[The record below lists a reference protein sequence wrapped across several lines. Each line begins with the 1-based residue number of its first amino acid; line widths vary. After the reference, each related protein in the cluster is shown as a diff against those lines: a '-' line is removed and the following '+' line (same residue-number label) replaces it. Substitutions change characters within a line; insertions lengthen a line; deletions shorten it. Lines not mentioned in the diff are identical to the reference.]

1 MKELK
6 IYTKYFFNILESV
19 QKPAIWMP
27 GIGLSLTTSN
37 YQLMIFLL
45 LGLFAVDYI
54 TGVMASWVEWKKE
67 NTPERFRNKGFTSE
81 KSRMSIVKM
90 VTYFLF
96 ILLTWCIE
104 IVFKIKSFE
113 FSFMDHKGTITLVAM
128 AISCAIEFYSIF
140 WENLPRAGFS
150 ISAKLKKVVSVVK
163 SAKNEI
169 KDITDGNH
177 SPS

>member
-6 IYTKYFFNILESV
+6 IYSKYFFNILESV
-19 QKPAIWMP
+19 QKPAIWLP
-27 GIGLSLTTSN
+27 GIGLSLTMTS

-45 LGLFAVDYI
+45 LGLFAIDYI
-54 TGVMASWVEWKKE
+54 TGVLASWVEWKRE
-67 NTPERFRNKGFTSE
+67 NSEERFRKKGFTSE

-96 ILLTWCIE
+96 ILLTWFIE
-104 IVFKIKSFE
+104 LVFKIKPFE
-113 FSFMDHKGTITLVAM
+113 FSWMDHQGTITLVAM

-150 ISAKLKKVVSVVK
+150 ISEKVKKVISVAK
-163 SAKNEI
+163 TAKNEI
-169 KDITDGNH
+169 NDLTNGNN
-177 SPS
+177 SST